1 MKDYL
6 RIFNCFLRIV
16 LAIALLTG
24 ANAGV
29 LVHSKAAEIET
40 PLKAG
45 KPLTD
50 KEKKKLEREAKAT
63 EKKRLEAEK
72 KAKKEEEKRQKKKEK
87 EDKKKFSITK
97 FFLETP
103 RGSQTFVQEV
113 EVYRA
118 YPEKISI
125 GTREFLDDRDFKDVS
140 IVDTEDGSFKIEFV
154 LNSDG
159 SSILQDVTT
168 RYRGRRMVIFSNFG
182 DPRYLGAPKI
192 ERTISDGIVQITPDA
207 SREEAERFVLGM
219 KNTIRQL
226 KRKDFG
232 L

>member
-1 MKDYL
+1 MKDHL

-16 LAIALLTG
+16 LAIVLLTG
-24 ANAGV
+24 ANVGV
-29 LVHSKAAEIET
+29 LVHSKAAETEP
-40 PLKAG
+40 PLKTE

-50 KEKKKLEREAKAT
+50 KEKRKLERDAKAA
-63 EKKRLEAEK
+63 EKKRLEAEE
-72 KAKKEEEKRQKKKEK
+72 KAKKEEEKQQKKKEK
-87 EDKKKFSITK
+87 EDKKKYSITK

-113 EVYRA
+113 EIYRA

-140 IVDTEDGSFKIEFV
+140 LVDTEDGSFKIEFV

-159 SSILQDVTT
+159 SSILQDITT
-168 RYRGRRMVIFSNFG
+168 RYRWRRLVILTNFG
-182 DPRYLGAPKI
+182 DPRYMGAPKI

-219 KNTIRQL
+219 KNTIRKL